1 MMLLGDLDD
10 QQVPRGLDC
19 ADPVTQRDVA
29 PTSARP
35 GGLAAA
41 PRQERE
47 FMKRICVPSL
57 IAAAGVALVGLAVMA
72 ESARAAPL
80 SFSFTFTNAA
90 ASGGVITGVVEGLSD
105 NTSNQQASSLRVL
118 SNTSGFGVGEYIG
131 NPTNNLWSVSN
142 GFIVFGRF
150 EIFGLQNS
158 SPAVTGASM
167 LLQFND
173 DIIAGLTLTRANLNN
188 SPNSVILVGGEDIA
202 FAPVPIPAALPLFAT
217 GVAAVT
223 YAGRRKRKAAHAT

>member
-1 MMLLGDLDD
+1 
-10 QQVPRGLDC
+10 
-19 ADPVTQRDVA
+19 
-29 PTSARP
+29 
-35 GGLAAA
+35 
-41 PRQERE
+41 
-47 FMKRICVPSL
+47 MKRICVPSL
-57 IAAAGVALVGLAVMA
+57 IVAAGVAFVGLVMMP
-72 ESARAAPL
+72 ESVEAAPL

-90 ASGGVITGVVEGLSD
+90 ASGGGVITGVVEGFSD

-142 GFIVFGRF
+142 GSIVFGRF
-150 EIFGLQNS
+150 EIFGFQNS
-158 SPAVTGASM
+158 FPAVTSASI

-173 DIIAGLTLTRANLNN
+173 DIISGLTLTRANLNN
-188 SPNSVILVGGEDIA
+188 SSKSVIVVGGEDIA